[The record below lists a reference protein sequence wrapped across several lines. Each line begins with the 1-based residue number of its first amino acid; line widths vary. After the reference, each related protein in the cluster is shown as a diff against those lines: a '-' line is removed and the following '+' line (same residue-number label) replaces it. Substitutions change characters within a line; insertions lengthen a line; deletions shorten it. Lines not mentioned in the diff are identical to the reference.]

1 MRTLLIKLRIPS
13 LAALL
18 LALSLN
24 VTAQS
29 SLDAYIDI
37 GLQNNLVL
45 QQKSVSLERALYSLK
60 IANGMFMPSLAL
72 IGNYTTGDGGRSIS
86 LPVGDLLNPVY
97 TTLNQLTDS
106 DAFPQIEN
114 VEQNFFPQNFYDV
127 RTRLSMPIFNTD
139 LVYNKKIQAQQIQ
152 LQEFEVTIYKR
163 ELIRNIKVAYFNY
176 LGARKGSAI
185 YESALTRA
193 MESKRVNES
202 LLANGKGLPAYVLR
216 AQSEMETLSAQK
228 NEADQLVRNAQLY
241 LNFLLNR
248 DANLP
253 IEETFDAA
261 LNNAVQL
268 LAQPASGALREE
280 LLQVESGIEINSNIV
295 KMKQSYWV
303 PKVNGFVDVGAQAEN
318 LEYNNKANY
327 YLLGLQLDMPLF
339 AGFTNRHKTTQA
351 KLDLKNAELNRNLV
365 GQQVNMTSSFAQNSL
380 RTAYQNYL
388 SATKQLEAAQSY
400 QHLIERGYKEGVNT
414 FIESLDARNQLTTA
428 QLLVTTNQY
437 KVLVAEAN
445 LEREMATYVLNK

>member
-1 MRTLLIKLRIPS
+1 MRTLFTTLRIPT

-18 LALSLN
+18 LALSPD
-24 VTAQS
+24 VKAQS
-29 SLDAYIDI
+29 SLDTYIEV
-37 GLQNNLVL
+37 GLQNNIVL

-60 IANGMFMPSLAL
+60 IANGMFMPSLSV
-72 IGNYTTGDGGRSIS
+72 IGNYTHGDGGRSIS
-86 LPVGDLLNPVY
+86 LPIGDMLNPVY
-97 TTLNQLTDS
+97 STLNQLTDS

-114 VEQNFFPQNFYDV
+114 VDQNFFPQNFYDV
-127 RTRLSMPIFNTD
+127 RTRVSVPIFNTD
-139 LVYNKKIQAQQIQ
+139 LVYNKKIQSQQIQ

-163 ELIRNIKVAYFNY
+163 ELIKNIKVAYFNY
-176 LGARKGSAI
+176 LAARKGSAI

-193 MESKRVNES
+193 IESKRVNES

-248 DANLP
+248 SADSLV
-253 IEETFDAA
+253 EESYTVSLTNAA
-261 LNNAVQL
+261 QL
-268 LAQPASGALREE
+268 LAQPVSGEFREE
-280 LLQVESGIEINSNIV
+280 LLQVQTGIEINTNLV
-295 KMKQSYWV
+295 KMKQSFWV
-303 PKVNGFVDVGAQAEN
+303 PRVNGFVDLGAQAEN
-318 LEYNNKANY
+318 MQYNSNANY
-327 YLLGLQLDMPLF
+327 YLLGLQVDVPLF
-339 AGFTNRHKTTQA
+339 AGFTNRYKTSQA
-351 KLDLKNAELNRNLV
+351 KLDLKNSELNKTLV
-365 GQQVNMTSSFAQNSL
+365 GQQVNMSSTMAQNSL
-380 RTAYQNYL
+380 RTAYQNYV

-437 KVLVAEAN
+437 KVLIAEAS
-445 LEREMATYVLNK
+445 LEREMATYALK